1 MSRHRR
7 LFRKMPMVSSVRSSS
22 SRVNL
27 QRRADEKFCSL
38 SNVSANGV
46 RRLLVCKMKHQE

>member
-38 SNVSANGV
+38 SNVSANGM